1 MKNPPHITLLIV
13 YSQKFYGVAL
23 IPPLIVSVYVESGRR
38 QQIIIF
44 AIGKNPVYNGTYNH
58 KKGSNMA
65 SIFVF
70 PGQGAQSVGMG
81 LDLYKDNADAR
92 AVFDAV
98 DAALD
103 EKLSDIIFNGPAED
117 LTLTANV
124 QPAIMATSIA
134 MLRASDA
141 NLPEYVA
148 GHSLGEYTALCAAGA
163 LSVGDAAK
171 LLRVRGNAMQSA
183 VPVGMGLTAVLIGL
197 DIKAVREICSE
208 TDCDVAND
216 NCPGQVVISGA
227 REIVERTME
236 LAKARGARRAMPL
249 ALSVPVHCRI
259 QEPAAAQMRSALESV
274 EFKTPVVPIIL
285 NKTCQPTT
293 DVNEIK
299 EALVYQMTH
308 GVRWR
313 ESVLN
318 MAELGITEMIEVGP
332 GNVLTGLCSRI
343 TDKITAKKL
352 EI

>member
-1 MKNPPHITLLIV
+1 M
-13 YSQKFYGVAL
+13 S
-23 IPPLIVSVYVESGRR
+23 
-38 QQIIIF
+38 
-44 AIGKNPVYNGTYNH
+44 
-58 KKGSNMA
+58 

-81 LDLYKDNADAR
+81 RELYETNVDAR

-98 DAALD
+98 DTALG
-103 EKLSDIIFNGPAED
+103 EKLSDTIFNGPAEE

-134 MLRASDA
+134 MLRAA
-141 NLPEYVA
+141 GATIPEYVA
-148 GHSLGEYTALCAAGA
+148 GHSLGEYTALCAVGA
-163 LSVGDAAK
+163 ISVGDAAK

-183 VPVGMGLTAVLIGL
+183 VPVGDGLTAVILGL
-197 DIKAVREICSE
+197 DIDAVREICAQ

-216 NCPGQVVISGA
+216 NSPGQVVISGL
-227 REIVERTME
+227 RETVEKTME
-236 LAKARGARRAMPL
+236 LAKSRGAKRAMPL
-249 ALSVPVHCRI
+249 ALSVPVHCRV
-259 QEPAAAQMRSALESV
+259 QSPAADAMRTALESV
-274 EFKTPVVPIIL
+274 EFKKPIVPIIL

-293 DVNEIK
+293 DIDEIK

-318 MAELGITEMIEVGP
+318 MADLGITEMIEVGP
-332 GNVLTGLCSRI
+332 GSVLTGLCSRI
-343 TDKITAKKL
+343 TDKITAQKL

>member
-1 MKNPPHITLLIV
+1 M
-13 YSQKFYGVAL
+13 S
-23 IPPLIVSVYVESGRR
+23 
-38 QQIIIF
+38 
-44 AIGKNPVYNGTYNH
+44 
-58 KKGSNMA
+58 

-81 LDLYKDNADAR
+81 KELYENNPEAR
-92 AVFDAV
+92 AVFDEV
-98 DAALD
+98 DAALG
-103 EKLSDIIFNGPAED
+103 EKLSDVIFNGPAET

-134 MLRASDA
+134 MMRAA
-141 NLPEYVA
+141 NAKIPEYVA

-163 LSVGDAAK
+163 LSVGDTAK

-183 VPVGMGLTAVLIGL
+183 VAVGDGLTAVILGL
-197 DIKAVREICSE
+197 DIDAVREICKT

-216 NCPGQVVISGA
+216 NCPGQVVISGM
-227 REIVERTME
+227 RETVEKTIE
-236 LAKARGARRAMPL
+236 LAKEHGAKRAMPL
-249 ALSVPVHCRI
+249 ALSVPVHCR
-259 QEPAAAQMRSALESV
+259 AQSASADAMRDALETV
-274 EFKTPVVPIIL
+274 DFKQPIVPIIL

-293 DVNEIK
+293 DINEIK
-299 EALVYQMTH
+299 ESLVYQMTH

-318 MAELGITEMIEVGP
+318 MADMGIIEQIEVGP

>member
-1 MKNPPHITLLIV
+1 M
-13 YSQKFYGVAL
+13 S
-23 IPPLIVSVYVESGRR
+23 
-38 QQIIIF
+38 
-44 AIGKNPVYNGTYNH
+44 
-58 KKGSNMA
+58 

-81 LDLYKDNADAR
+81 KELYETNADAR

-98 DAALD
+98 DAALG
-103 EKLSDIIFNGPAED
+103 EKLSDIIFNGPAD
-117 LTLTANV
+117 TLTLTANV

-141 NLPEYVA
+141 KLPEFVA

-163 LSVGDAAK
+163 ISVGDAAK
-171 LLRVRGNAMQSA
+171 LLRVRGNAMQNA
-183 VPVGMGLTAVLIGL
+183 VSVGDGLTAVILGL
-197 DIKAVREICSE
+197 DIDVVRKICE
-208 TDCDVAND
+208 QTGCDVAND
-216 NCPGQVVISGA
+216 NCPGQVVVSGL
-227 REIVERTME
+227 RNVVEST
-236 LAKARGARRAMPL
+236 LQIAKEQGAKRAMPL
-249 ALSVPVHCRI
+249 AISVPVHCRV
-259 QEPAAAQMRSALESV
+259 QESAANAMRTALETV
-274 EFKTPVVPIIL
+274 DLKQPIVPIIL

-318 MAELGITEMIEVGP
+318 MAELGITEQIEVGP

-343 TDKITAKKL
+343 SDKITPKKL
-352 EI
+352 EINSCLI